1 MLGQIVKHTFIQ
13 VIGRLGGLV
22 IRLFTIALLTRYL
35 GQTGFGWYV
44 VAFSWLQIFAIL
56 VDLGLYMV
64 GLKMIGQNRE
74 RKQEIFSQ
82 LFWLRLFSAIVFV
95 LLLPQLIWFFPY
107 ELPIKLAVAI
117 LAYAFFLATLNQLL
131 TVSFQERLKMQ
142 YVAAGEIAGKVA
154 ALLALA
160 LVVKLDW
167 GFYWAMVTVGIYGL
181 VQFLFIYLRLGKAYK
196 IKWFWQKDLLQQILS
211 EAWPLGLI
219 IIFNTIYFRADTV
232 ILSWFRAAAEVGL
245 YGAAYKVLE
254 IIVSFPAMYLGLLLP
269 YLADWWS
276 SQQLEKIKD
285 YLQKSFDLSLL
296 LALPL
301 IGIGWLIAEPLMGLV
316 AGVDFIASGLWL
328 KILLPAAGFI
338 FFGQLFGYVLI
349 GIGRQRTLLKSFS
362 WVAVITLGLY
372 FVFIPIYGT
381 WAAAWLTVLAEGAAA
396 VVLGWQVGQ
405 KLNWRPRL
413 NKFFKL
419 ILIVLIMLSVMWA
432 INDLLPWW
440 LTAIAGGLVYLY
452 CLGLFGIFSFI
463 EVKKML
469 TEK

>member
-22 IRLFTIALLTRYL
+22 IGLFTIALLTRYL

-181 VQFLFIYLRLGKAYK
+181 VQFLFIY
-196 IKWFWQKDLLQQILS
+196 
-211 EAWPLGLI
+211 
-219 IIFNTIYFRADTV
+219 V
-232 ILSWFRAAAEVGL
+232 
-245 YGAAYKVLE
+245 
-254 IIVSFPAMYLGLLLP
+254 
-269 YLADWWS
+269 
-276 SQQLEKIKD
+276 
-285 YLQKSFDLSLL
+285 
-296 LALPL
+296 
-301 IGIGWLIAEPLMGLV
+301 
-316 AGVDFIASGLWL
+316 
-328 KILLPAAGFI
+328 
-338 FFGQLFGYVLI
+338 
-349 GIGRQRTLLKSFS
+349 
-362 WVAVITLGLY
+362 
-372 FVFIPIYGT
+372 
-381 WAAAWLTVLAEGAAA
+381 WAKLT
-396 VVLGWQVGQ
+396 
-405 KLNWRPRL
+405 K
-413 NKFFKL
+413 
-419 ILIVLIMLSVMWA
+419 
-432 INDLLPWW
+432 
-440 LTAIAGGLVYLY
+440 
-452 CLGLFGIFSFI
+452 
-463 EVKKML
+463 
-469 TEK
+469 